1 LLLAALG
8 EVYSESSGVI
18 NIGLE
23 GQMLVGCL
31 AGFLAAYYTRNLWAA
46 AAFSALTGG
55 AIALALA
62 VMTIT
67 LRANQVVT
75 GVTINLLCLGLTTFV
90 YRALFGVSLVA
101 PSVPTMQEIAVPVL
115 SQIPVLGP
123 VLFQQK
129 LFVYIALFLAVA
141 LHFTLYRTTIGLQ
154 VRAVGEQPT
163 ASETMGVNVIRTRY
177 LCVVFAGVMAGLAGA
192 ILSVGEVGS
201 FTYNMAAGRG
211 FMALAIVIFGRWNP
225 LLVLVASLFFGF
237 ADSLQLGLQALG
249 LRLPSELFLSVPY
262 LLTIVIVTVTWTRSR
277 APAALGVAYA
287 KE

>member
-1 LLLAALG
+1 
-8 EVYSESSGVI
+8 VI

-31 AGFLAAYYTRNLWAA
+31 AGFLAAYYTQSLWAA

-55 AIALALA
+55 AIAFALA

-90 YRALFGVSLVA
+90 YRALFGVSLAA
-101 PSVPTMQEIAVPVL
+101 PSVPTMREIAVPGL
-115 SQIPVLGP
+115 SQLPVLGP
-123 VLFQQK
+123 VLFEQK
-129 LFVYIALFLAVA
+129 LFVYIAVLLAVG
-141 LHFTLYRTTIGLQ
+141 LHFILYRTTIGLQ

-163 ASETMGVNVIRTRY
+163 ASETMGINVIRTRY

-277 APAALGVAYA
+277 EPAALGVAYA